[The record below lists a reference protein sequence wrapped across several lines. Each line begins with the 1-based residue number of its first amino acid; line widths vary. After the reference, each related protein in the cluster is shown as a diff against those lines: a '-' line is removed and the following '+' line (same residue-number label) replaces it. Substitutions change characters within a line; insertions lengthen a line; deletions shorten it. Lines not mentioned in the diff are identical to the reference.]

1 MNRPDPDQ
9 LLDKLQRDEE
19 KQRRGQLKI
28 FFGASAGVGKT
39 YAMLQ
44 AARQRLQDGVDVVVG
59 IVETHGRSETA
70 ALLDGFDV
78 LPLARIDYRGR
89 TLAEFDLDGALA
101 RQPQLILVDEL
112 AHSNVQGARH
122 LKRWQDVYELLDAGI
137 DVYTTVNVQH
147 LESLNDVVGAIT
159 GIRVWETVPDRVFDA
174 ADEVTLVDLPAEEL
188 LERMRDGKVYLAQQ
202 AERAVRNF
210 FRKGNLIALRELAL
224 RRTAD
229 RVDAQMREYRAD
241 RSIQRIWQARE
252 RLLVC
257 VGPGAEAPTL
267 VRAAARLAASL
278 KADWIAVY
286 VETPRLQRLPDAQ
299 RQRTLDALKL
309 AAELGAETATLAG
322 GDAVAALIGYAKVR
336 NVSKI
341 VAGGSPKVGLMRR
354 FARPFGEQ
362 LAERA
367 GDVDLMLIRA
377 SASDEARAAPLD
389 PRARDWRDAF
399 AQFGTHRSPPRHYV
413 YAAAICA
420 AITVVANVVS
430 ERLDLTNLVML
441 YLLGVVFSAV
451 RLGRG
456 PGVLQSFLSVAAF
469 DFFFVPPR
477 MSFSVSDTQYLLT
490 FFGMLLTSLVI
501 SHLTSTLTRQASI
514 AQRRER
520 RTGAIY
526 AMARELGAA
535 LTTEQIVEIGSR
547 HVGEVFRAR
556 VAFLLPDSADKVR
569 QKIEEPDAAVTLT
582 GADLDSDVGQ
592 WVYDQQKPAGRGTD
606 TLPATAALYLPLK
619 APMRTRGV
627 LAVVSREPRELEVPE
642 QQRMLDAFA
651 AQIALALER
660 VHYVEIARDAL
671 VNMESERLR
680 NSLLSAISH
689 DLRTPLT
696 TIVGFSSMLA
706 NGRAAAQGGD
716 AAAAERFAQREGE
729 LVDAIH
735 DEALR
740 MTGIVTNLLDMA
752 RLQAGSLQLKR
763 QWSLLEETVGA
774 ALAACKRVLARHP
787 ARVSLPADLP
797 LLQMD
802 AVLMER
808 LFTNLFENA
817 AKYTPPDTSIE
828 IGAERVTDDG
838 LPFVRVHVDDHGPG
852 LPAGME
858 TRIFDKFTRGE
869 KESATPGIGLGL
881 AICRAI
887 VEAHGGRIGAL
898 NRTAPDGRVTGA
910 RFWFTLPAETPPA
923 APAVPDDE
931 SDAPGASS
939 PSEPLPDHE

>member
-39 YAMLQ
+39 YAMLR
-44 AARQRLQDGVDVVVG
+44 AARQRLQEGVDVVVG

-70 ALLDGFDV
+70 ALLDGLDV

-101 RQPQLILVDEL
+101 REPQLILVDEL

-257 VGPGAEAPTL
+257 VGPGPEAPTL

-278 KADWIAVY
+278 KADWLAVY
-286 VETPRLQRLPDAQ
+286 VETPRLQRLPDAR

-322 GDAVAALIGYAKVR
+322 TDAVAALIGYAKVR

-341 VAGGSPKVGLMRR
+341 VAGGSPKAGLVRR
-354 FARPFGEQ
+354 LARPFGEQ

-389 PRARDWRDAF
+389 ARARDWRDAF

-420 AITVVANVVS
+420 AITVVANLVS

-469 DFFFVPPR
+469 DYFFVPPR

-501 SHLTSTLTRQASI
+501 SHLTSTLTRQASV

-520 RTGAIY
+520 RT
-526 AMARELGAA
+526 
-535 LTTEQIVEIGSR
+535 
-547 HVGEVFRAR
+547 
-556 VAFLLPDSADKVR
+556 
-569 QKIEEPDAAVTLT
+569 
-582 GADLDSDVGQ
+582 
-592 WVYDQQKPAGRGTD
+592 
-606 TLPATAALYLPLK
+606 
-619 APMRTRGV
+619 
-627 LAVVSREPRELEVPE
+627 
-642 QQRMLDAFA
+642 
-651 AQIALALER
+651 
-660 VHYVEIARDAL
+660 
-671 VNMESERLR
+671 
-680 NSLLSAISH
+680 
-689 DLRTPLT
+689 
-696 TIVGFSSMLA
+696 
-706 NGRAAAQGGD
+706 
-716 AAAAERFAQREGE
+716 
-729 LVDAIH
+729 
-735 DEALR
+735 
-740 MTGIVTNLLDMA
+740 
-752 RLQAGSLQLKR
+752 
-763 QWSLLEETVGA
+763 
-774 ALAACKRVLARHP
+774 
-787 ARVSLPADLP
+787 
-797 LLQMD
+797 
-802 AVLMER
+802 
-808 LFTNLFENA
+808 
-817 AKYTPPDTSIE
+817 
-828 IGAERVTDDG
+828 
-838 LPFVRVHVDDHGPG
+838 
-852 LPAGME
+852 
-858 TRIFDKFTRGE
+858 
-869 KESATPGIGLGL
+869 
-881 AICRAI
+881 
-887 VEAHGGRIGAL
+887 
-898 NRTAPDGRVTGA
+898 
-910 RFWFTLPAETPPA
+910 
-923 APAVPDDE
+923 
-931 SDAPGASS
+931 
-939 PSEPLPDHE
+939 

>member
-70 ALLDGFDV
+70 ALLDGLDV
-78 LPLARIDYRGR
+78 LPLAHIEYRGR
-89 TLAEFDLDGALA
+89 TLAEFDLDGGLA
-101 RQPQLILVDEL
+101 RAPQLILVDEL

-257 VGPGAEAPTL
+257 VGPGPEAPTL

-286 VETPRLQRLPDAQ
+286 VETPRLQRLPDAR

-322 GDAVAALIGYAKVR
+322 DDAVAALIGYAKVR
-336 NVSKI
+336 NVSKL
-341 VAGGSPKVGLMRR
+341 VAGGSPKVGLVRR
-354 FARPFGEQ
+354 FARPFGEK

-377 SASDEARAAPLD
+377 SASDEVRATPLD
-389 PRARDWRDAF
+389 ARARDWRDAF
-399 AQFGTHRSPPRHYV
+399 AQFGMRRSPPRHYL

-420 AITVVANVVS
+420 AITGVANLVS

-469 DFFFVPPR
+469 DYFFVPPR

-556 VAFLLPDSADKVR
+556 VAFLLPDSADQVR

-592 WVYDQQKPAGRGTD
+592 WVYDQQKPAGRGTE

-627 LAVVSREPRELEVPE
+627 LAVASREPRELEVPE

-706 NGRAAAQGGD
+706 NARAAEAHTP
-716 AAAAERFAQREGE
+716 ATERSAQREGE

-817 AKYTPPDTSIE
+817 AKYTPADAPID

-838 LPFVRVHVDDHGPG
+838 QPFVRVHVDDHGPG

-898 NRTAPDGRVTGA
+898 NRTGPDGRVTGA
-910 RFWFTLPAETPPA
+910 RFWFTLPVDTPPA
-923 APAVPDDE
+923 VPAVPDDE
-931 SDAPGASS
+931 IDVSGASS